1 MAGVR
6 FRFGGTTGRLC
17 LPVTT
22 GAGRAGGVRTTSAPS
37 ARAAG
42 RRVLQMLSRGLFFK
56 NCAADKRGH
65 KIYWTVDDW
74 RSDRS
79 TSRLVLQIRLFSS
92 AFGCPMRAG

>member
-1 MAGVR
+1 M
-6 FRFGGTTGRLC
+6 L
-17 LPVTT
+17 
-22 GAGRAGGVRTTSAPS
+22 
-37 ARAAG
+37 G
-42 RRVLQMLSRGLFFK
+42 RRRHTQALFGKPLEVGYSERRTVTRYAMKLQNEPNSVSLKPSCRELFFK